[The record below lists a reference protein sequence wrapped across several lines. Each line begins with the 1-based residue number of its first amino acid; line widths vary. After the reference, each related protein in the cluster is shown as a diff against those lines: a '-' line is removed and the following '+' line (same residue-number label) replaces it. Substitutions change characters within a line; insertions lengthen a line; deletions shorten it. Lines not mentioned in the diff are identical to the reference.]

1 MMLHLK
7 GLKLVYLL
15 TPSSVTMPLKR
26 VFFLLRPLIFISGFN
41 LFDRFFSES
50 GLQLVSVQ
58 EQYFCM

>member
-1 MMLHLK
+1 MLHLK

-15 TPSSVTMPLKR
+15 TPRSVTHALHKR
-26 VFFLLRPLIFISGFN
+26 VFFLVRPLIFISGFN